1 MGEDDQ
7 EYADDHEAA
16 EQILAAMKEA
26 ITQATEDM
34 DSDQA
39 ARASTLAARQ
49 LAEEYGHII
58 QEPDESEAM
67 EAEADTSFG
76 QSVDYSDED

>member
-7 EYADDHEAA
+7 EYAEDHEAA
-16 EQILAAMKEA
+16 EQIRAAMKEA
-26 ITQATEDM
+26 ISQATENM
-34 DSDQA
+34 DSKQA

-58 QEPDESEAM
+58 QEPEESED
-67 EAEADTSFG
+67 EAILS
-76 QSVDYSDED
+76 EDLDPEED

>member
-1 MGEDDQ
+1 MGEDDE
-7 EYADDHEAA
+7 EYAHDHEAA

-26 ITQATEDM
+26 VTQATEHM

-58 QEPDESEAM
+58 QEPD
-67 EAEADTSFG
+67 
-76 QSVDYSDED
+76 SDEEASSEHLDPEED